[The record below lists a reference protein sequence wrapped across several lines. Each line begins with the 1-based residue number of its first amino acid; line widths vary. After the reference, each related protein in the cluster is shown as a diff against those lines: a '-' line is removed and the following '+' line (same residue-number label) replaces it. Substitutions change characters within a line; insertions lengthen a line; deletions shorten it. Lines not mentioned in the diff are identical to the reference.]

1 MKLTVE
7 CKPRPEGSKPNALR
21 REGWI
26 PAVLYGHDGDN
37 SVSLVVDEK
46 SVQKL
51 LKEPAAST
59 SLIDLNVPEL
69 SWTGKTLLREV
80 QTHPWKGYPYHI
92 SFFSIATQDSIQ
104 VDLPLNF
111 VGEPVGLKSG
121 GILEAQVTEISVRCA
136 PTDMPESLDID
147 VSALDIGKSL
157 HLDEIVF
164 PEGVEPV
171 TDTNLLIAAIQI
183 PRGVK
188 AEEGEGDAESALET
202 PEVIG
207 EA

>member
-26 PAVLYGHDGDN
+26 PAVLYGHEGDK
-37 SVSLVVDEK
+37 SISLIVDEK
-46 SVQKL
+46 SVQQL

-59 SLIDLNVPEL
+59 SLIDLNVPDL
-69 SWTGKTLLREV
+69 SWNGKTLLREV

-92 SFFSIATQDSIQ
+92 SFFSVAAQDSVQI
-104 VDLPLNF
+104 DLPLHF
-111 VGEPVGLKSG
+111 IGEPVGVKSG
-121 GILEAQVTEISVRCA
+121 GILEAQVTEITVRCA
-136 PTDMPESLDID
+136 PNNMPESLDID
-147 VSALDIGKSL
+147 VSGLKIGKSL

-171 TDTNLLIAAIQI
+171 TDTNLLVAAIQV
-183 PRGVK
+183 PRGVQVDE
-188 AEEGEGDAESALET
+188 EEGEASDE
-202 PEVIG
+202 PEVIL